1 MGETVTAAL
10 PLTSAVAQNQVNTR
24 LAYKL
29 LWHRCKRHSIRLG
42 SETHDALMDMIVVG
56 ECAGMGGGRGPDALR
71 TVIEAD
77 KILGGG
83 FVFTDKEMYK
93 PQR

>member
-1 MGETVTAAL
+1 M
-10 PLTSAVAQNQVNTR
+10 
-24 LAYKL
+24 
-29 LWHRCKRHSIRLG
+29 
-42 SETHDALMDMIVVG
+42 MDMIVVG
-56 ECAGMGGGRGPDALR
+56 EGAGMGGGRGPDALR